1 MADCADLTYAV
12 LKMDQLMAVIVL
24 DNEGAGGIRVDRRK
38 ILTEVR
44 VERTGA
50 AGIEAGMTG
59 GSSGPAR
66 GTPPVWFPSEL
77 PVPGCGLRACCWHT
91 VQS

>member
-50 AGIEAGMTG
+50 AGIEAEVFLL
-59 GSSGPAR
+59 SG
-66 GTPPVWFPSEL
+66 
-77 PVPGCGLRACCWHT
+77 
-91 VQS
+91 QMNII

>member
-12 LKMDQLMAVIVL
+12 LKMNQLMAVIVL

-44 VERTGA
+44 VVLIMRTR
-50 AGIEAGMTG
+50 I
-59 GSSGPAR
+59 
-66 GTPPVWFPSEL
+66 
-77 PVPGCGLRACCWHT
+77 
-91 VQS
+91 

>member
-44 VERTGA
+44 VERTGD
-50 AGIEAGMTG
+50 AGIEAEVFLFGFI
-59 GSSGPAR
+59 SWQDLN
-66 GTPPVWFPSEL
+66 VL
-77 PVPGCGLRACCWHT
+77 PR
-91 VQS
+91 